1 MALRHRNFCANF
13 AFGKTVFT
21 VLNASYVDARTGA
34 QEENMKKLN
43 FELIKKIDYVLVLF
57 IAIVC
62 IALFL
67 TEKISRYIPRKHLE
81 PAHISVINSDDDVSS
96 EEIKE
101 SINFLK
107 KVDDTYIFTI
117 STNAIKSAEL
127 SDSIYTGNG
136 YNGLAISNSIGQS
149 IRQSSSQ
156 IVNFMFQKGKEE
168 NKLFSSKV
176 YIYKYELKK
185 FRNQEIYQSSYP
197 YPLTGHDF
205 NIYAVIKD
213 DSNNDKKLDS
223 KDNISL
229 FVSDY
234 DGKNLHEISSS
245 IYYLENIEQN
255 IYLFTEYNDGKVS
268 FFEYDGNT
276 DKVTLI
282 KTIEQELNEKE
293 IKLWQ

>member
-1 MALRHRNFCANF
+1 
-13 AFGKTVFT
+13 
-21 VLNASYVDARTGA
+21 
-34 QEENMKKLN
+34 MKKLN
-43 FELIKKIDYVLVLF
+43 FELIKKIDYVLVLL

-62 IALFL
+62 IVSFL
-67 TEKISRYIPRKHLE
+67 IEKISRYIPRKHSE
-81 PAHISVINSDDDVSS
+81 PAHISVINSDDDTLS
-96 EEIKE
+96 EETKE
-101 SINFLK
+101 SINYLK
-107 KVDDTYIFTI
+107 KVDDTYVFTI

-136 YNGLAISNSIGQS
+136 YDGVAISNSISQS
-149 IRQSSSQ
+149 VRQSSSQ
-156 IVNFMFQKGKEE
+156 IVNFIFKKGTEE
-168 NKLFSSKV
+168 YNLFSSKV
-176 YIYKYELKK
+176 YIYKYELKDS
-185 FRNQEIYQSSYP
+185 NDLEIYPASYP
-197 YPLTGHDF
+197 YHITGHDF

-245 IYYLENIEQN
+245 IYYLENVDRN
-255 IYLFTEYNDGKVS
+255 MYLFTEYNAGKVS

-282 KTIEQELNEKE
+282 KKIEQDLYEKE
-293 IKLWQ
+293 IKLW